1 MILEFSQLGFIGK
14 KSVGFIYFSEIIV
27 SFGIL
32 DSFFFLIFLFTLKLS
47 LFFGNVL
54 LLRKFSLEK

>member
-27 SFGIL
+27 NLGIL
-32 DSFFFLIFLFTLKLS
+32 DSLFIYFYFKVIFILWKCIAIEEIQ
-47 LFFGNVL
+47 
-54 LLRKFSLEK
+54 LREMM